1 MHASKIIF
9 CMKTKNKDN
18 PWREHNFWNQFY
30 WIRNILTSKEH
41 VKHTKFYHQNMTS
54 EGDQGR
60 GITCVN
66 RQNVISSSLWPH
78 TENNL
83 REKNNHTQNKT
94 RSKQI
99 EKAGIMRKSKKGA
112 SLPYCGIWWARRE
125 LRQRWGWEAR
135 RCVRESH
142 ASTIHHRE
150 EKRQQQIR
158 RCSSTY
164 ICSLFTLP
172 RMLFSSVQKT
182 KCEASMVPSPRQPHS
197 R

>member
-1 MHASKIIF
+1 MIDSSVFCNFNMRDNKRYTPGHQINCSGNLKLQRACTYMHASKIIF
-9 CMKTKNKDN
+9 CMKTKNNNN
-18 PWREHNFWNQFY
+18 PWREHNFWNLFY
-30 WIRNILTSKEH
+30 WICNILTSKEH
-41 VKHTKFYHQNMTS
+41 VKHTKFYHQNVTS

-112 SLPYCGIWWARRE
+112 SLPYCGIWWARQE

-142 ASTIHHRE
+142 ASTIHHRD
-150 EKRQQQIR
+150 
-158 RCSSTY
+158 
-164 ICSLFTLP
+164 
-172 RMLFSSVQKT
+172 
-182 KCEASMVPSPRQPHS
+182 
-197 R
+197 